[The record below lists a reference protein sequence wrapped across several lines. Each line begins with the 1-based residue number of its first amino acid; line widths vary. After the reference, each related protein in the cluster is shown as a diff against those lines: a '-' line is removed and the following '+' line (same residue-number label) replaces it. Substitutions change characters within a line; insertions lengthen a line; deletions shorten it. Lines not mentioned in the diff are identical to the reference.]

1 MSRESAAA
9 SSARRESE
17 WRDRIVRHAASGLS
31 VKAFCERE
39 SVSLWSYYQWRSR
52 FRSQGSKVVTA
63 AATPRSR
70 APFIELSALRAD
82 GEARE
87 ADPKLRDGAR
97 FEIKLELGGGV
108 VLHLGRF

>member
-1 MSRESAAA
+1 
-9 SSARRESE
+9 
-17 WRDRIVRHAASGLS
+17 
-31 VKAFCERE
+31 
-39 SVSLWSYYQWRSR
+39 
-52 FRSQGSKVVTA
+52 VVTA

-87 ADPKLRDGAR
+87 ADPKLLDGAR

-108 VLHLGRF
+108 VLHLVRF